1 MSDLSSL
8 HDVLPGGFPG
18 EQPGRRRR
26 AGRQQRK
33 RRKQRRRRTT
43 TVVLVSLLIAGAG
56 VYGAYLAIAP
66 IVERLTAPKDYAGP
80 GTGKVE
86 VVIPDGASGRTIA
99 QALADAGV
107 TKTPAAFIDVIAE
120 DKRSTSIQ
128 PGTYAMKKQMS
139 AAGALD
145 ILVDPEN
152 QIVRR
157 VTIPEGTRL
166 ADALSVIAKKL
177 DLKEPDLRKA
187 AKSGDIGLPKAAKG
201 NLEGFLYPATYD
213 FGPDVTAESALRDMV
228 KRGQQTYDEL
238 GIPDKELR
246 RVVIEASLLEAEAG
260 TEKYMGKVARV
271 IENRIKSN
279 TALQFDSTVSYAT
292 GKFNVTTSDADRSNP
307 SPYNTYY
314 HKGLPAGPISNPGEA
329 ALKAA
334 LNPTPGKW
342 MYFVTTNPST
352 GETKFA
358 NDFAQHQVY
367 VKEFQAWL
375 RENPGN

>member
-1 MSDLSSL
+1 MRWTSWSIPRTRSYAGSPSGR
-8 HDVLPGGFPG
+8 HPA
-18 EQPGRRRR
+18 RRR
-26 AGRQQRK
+26 
-33 RRKQRRRRTT
+33 
-43 TVVLVSLLIAGAG
+43 
-56 VYGAYLAIAP
+56 
-66 IVERLTAPKDYAGP
+66 
-80 GTGKVE
+80 
-86 VVIPDGASGRTIA
+86 
-99 QALADAGV
+99 
-107 TKTPAAFIDVIAE
+107 
-120 DKRSTSIQ
+120 
-128 PGTYAMKKQMS
+128 
-139 AAGALD
+139 
-145 ILVDPEN
+145 
-152 QIVRR
+152 
-157 VTIPEGTRL
+157 
-166 ADALSVIAKKL
+166 LSVIAKKL